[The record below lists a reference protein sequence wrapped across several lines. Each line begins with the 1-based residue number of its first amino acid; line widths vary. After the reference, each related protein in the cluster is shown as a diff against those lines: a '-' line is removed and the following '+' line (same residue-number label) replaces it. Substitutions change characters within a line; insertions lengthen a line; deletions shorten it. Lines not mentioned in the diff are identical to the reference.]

1 MSVCEKSQSLDWLDE
16 RFSALEVG
24 SASLLKL
31 YPDQQF
37 TGLITMVALRWSLS
51 GAYSGNQKRKNR
63 LGGRFFDGTQS
74 WRSLYQVTAS
84 SRKQIP

>member
-24 SASLLKL
+24 STSLLKL

-37 TGLITMVALRWSLS
+37 TGLITMVALR
-51 GAYSGNQKRKNR
+51 
-63 LGGRFFDGTQS
+63 
-74 WRSLYQVTAS
+74 
-84 SRKQIP
+84 